1 MTDIMEALRQ
11 AELKHKNLELKVQF
25 NSNMELFRT
34 KIPRIYTRFKDYEP
48 EELRLLFSEEGYVNL
63 VNFKLDNKP
72 VYDMDPQEF
81 SKLQVA
87 NYVKKP
93 NISCVGINDAQE
105 SQKRRFVQ
113 AKTLFDLCS
122 EARESI
128 ARPKN
133 ISQSPVGLMIMT
145 GVGLGY
151 HLSELIESMD
161 IYNFCLYD
169 PHPDSFYASLHTIDW
184 TPIIEYFSQPH
195 RRLKFFIGDNETAV
209 LNHIRALANHI
220 GVFNLSVTSI
230 YRHFSS
236 ALEEQFIEKYCR
248 EFQFNTSG
256 MGFLEDEQIS
266 LAHCA
271 RNLNKKIQVLN
282 SKQSTQNLPPVIIV
296 GNGPSLDKTLEILKE
311 NADNAII
318 FSCGSTSGT
327 LCKAGII
334 PDFHIEMERTRG
346 TAPWLKK
353 GTTQDFRDKVTMLAL
368 NTVAPET
375 FDLFPQSLMAIKSND
390 PSIKLI
396 KDESQSKYFVL
407 NFCNPTVTNCGLA
420 FAAALGF
427 REIYLMGVDLGWK
440 EGGDHH
446 AELSLYSNLDEKSLE
461 SITPMYEKGSYSIKG
476 NFSENIRTNNVL
488 DDSRS
493 VMELLLRDN
502 EAQVYNL
509 SDGAL
514 IGGTTP
520 YAPEK
525 LKLKDLN
532 ENKKISTEKLVKE
545 RFSDTKT
552 PKITKKTFI
561 RDHLSAFNKLKS
573 VVKLSTKN
581 TNKKE
586 IFIQLNAIYK
596 KVEQLPPEHF
606 MAKLLLRGSINAFF
620 MCIARACL
628 HETEADDT
636 SRNFIRSS
644 IHYNNFIDF
653 SYKLMN
659 EDPLKLDDS
668 ESHLE

>member
-1 MTDIMEALRQ
+1 MEALRQ

-72 VYDMDPQEF
+72 VYGIDPQEF

-87 NYVKKP
+87 NYIKKP

-105 SQKRRFVQ
+105 SQKQRFVQ

-184 TPIIEYFSQPH
+184 APIIEYFSQPH
-195 RRLKFFIGDNETAV
+195 RRLKFFIGDSETDT

-220 GVFNLSVTSI
+220 GVFNISVTSI

-236 ALEEQFIEKYCR
+236 TLEEQFIERYCR
-248 EFQFNTSG
+248 EFQFNLSG
-256 MGFLEDEQIS
+256 IGFFEDEQIS
-266 LAHCA
+266 LAHSA
-271 RNLNKKIQVLN
+271 KNLNKKVRILN
-282 SKQSTQNLPPVIIV
+282 NQENSQRLPPLIIV
-296 GNGPSLDKTLEILKE
+296 GNGPSLDHTLEVLKE

-327 LCKAGII
+327 LCKAGIL

-346 TAPWLKK
+346 TAPWLIK

-375 FDLFPQSLMAIKSND
+375 YDLFPQSLMAFKSND
-390 PSIKLI
+390 PGLKLI
-396 KDESQSKYFVL
+396 SEESQANCSVL

-420 FAAALGF
+420 FAIALGF
-427 REIYLMGVDLGWK
+427 HEIYLMGVDLGWK

-461 SITPMYEKGSYSIKG
+461 SISPMYEKGSYSTKG
-476 NFSENIRTNNVL
+476 NFSENIRTNVVL

-493 VMELLLRDN
+493 VMELLLAKR
-502 EAQVYNL
+502 EAKVFNL

-520 YAPEK
+520 YDPNR

-532 ENKKISTEKLVKE
+532 NDKKAFAEKLANE
-545 RFSDTKT
+545 RFSDTNT

-561 RDHLSAFNKLKS
+561 KDHLYVFNKLKP
-573 VVKLSTKN
+573 VVKLSTNN
-581 TNKKE
+581 TTKKE
-586 IFIQLNAIYK
+586 ILLQLNTIYK
-596 KVEQLPPEHF
+596 KVEQLPSEHYIT
-606 MAKLLLRGSINAFF
+606 KLLLRGSINAFF
-620 MCIARACL
+620 MCIARACIY
-628 HETEADDT
+628 EKEAEDT
-636 SRNFIRSS
+636 SRNFARAS